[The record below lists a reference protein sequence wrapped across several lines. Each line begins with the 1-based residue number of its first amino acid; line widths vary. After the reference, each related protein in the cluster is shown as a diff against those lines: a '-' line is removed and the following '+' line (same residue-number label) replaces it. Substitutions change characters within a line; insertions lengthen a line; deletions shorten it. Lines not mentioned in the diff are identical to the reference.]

1 MRFVLAAIAATLII
15 GVATSTTS
23 FAQKKKD
30 QVTRASVNEC
40 IQLARQRGWTDSDL
54 SAGGAKSNP
63 ARDFVIRCLQGRQR

>member
-23 FAQKKKD
+23 FAQKKKE
-30 QVTRASVNEC
+30 QVRASVNEC
-40 IQLARQRGWTDSDL
+40 IQLARQRGYTDSDL

-63 ARDFVIRCLQGRQR
+63 ARDFVIRCLQGKQR